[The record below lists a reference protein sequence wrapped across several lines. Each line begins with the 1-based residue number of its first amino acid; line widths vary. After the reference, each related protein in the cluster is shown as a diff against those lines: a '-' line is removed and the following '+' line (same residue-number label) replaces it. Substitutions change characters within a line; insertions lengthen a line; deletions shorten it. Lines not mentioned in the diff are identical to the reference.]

1 MSIILGLI
9 SCPEEGSAREEKKSS
24 VVRIICR
31 YLIEISQ
38 KSYLFKKIIKLLFLF
53 VASTHSPAFCHEFW
67 LEPSQN
73 NESEVVQFS
82 MLVGESLRGDTLPYF
97 KKNLTSSNIID
108 KSGIKKLS
116 GYDGDDPAF
125 SINRA
130 DRYYGIAISTQYSKI
145 IFEKYNKFDDYILKE
160 GLAEDLVN
168 FKFTPLLEERY
179 ARHSKFFWGSDP
191 ALKHAKH
198 IFGHP
203 LEFIFSNRICRKKQ
217 DILIFRLMKEGRP
230 FASRAVF
237 ITDAVQRPRR
247 RKVLTDETGLFEI
260 KLRDNSG
267 FLINSVVISQDKKAR
282 KLRSEWGSIRI
293 SNIETKCE
301 K

>member
-9 SCPEEGSAREEKKSS
+9 SWPEEGSAREAKKSS

-31 YLIEISQ
+31 YIIEIP
-38 KSYLFKKIIKLLFLF
+38 KRSYLFKKKIKLPFLF
-53 VASTHSPAFCHEFW
+53 VALIYSPAFSHEFW

-73 NESEVVQFS
+73 KESKIVQFS

-97 KKNLTSSNIID
+97 RKNLTSSYIID
-108 KSGIKKLS
+108 KSGIKKLP

-130 DRYYGIAISTQYSKI
+130 DRHYGIAISTQYSKI
-145 IFEKYNKFDDYILKE
+145 IFEKSNKFDDYILRE

-168 FKFTPLLEERY
+168 FKFTPPLDERY

-237 ITDAVQRPRR
+237 ITDAVEKPRR
-247 RKVLTDETGLFEI
+247 RKLLTDETGLFEI
-260 KLRDNSG
+260 QLRGNSG
-267 FLINSVVISQDKKAR
+267 FLINSVVISQDTKAQ

-293 SNIETKCE
+293 SNIETKCD
-301 K
+301 